1 MRGRLERRGLM
12 MQRTIRSVALALALP
27 VLTAGAVHARPLT
40 VHPAPAG
47 FLDALW
53 QWVASSLPHWSKAG
67 GEMDPDGYTAKDGGV
82 EIDPNGAHHNLFTPL
97 PTSNAGSEMDPNG

>member
-12 MQRTIRSVALALALP
+12 MHRTIRSVALALALP
-27 VLTAGAVHARPLT
+27 VLAAGAVHARPLA

-53 QWVASSLPHWSKAG
+53 QWVASSLPQWNKAGGDMDPNGVPLKAGSDMDPDGARHNLFTPLPKPNAG
-67 GEMDPDGYTAKDGGV
+67 GEMDPDG
-82 EIDPNGAHHNLFTPL
+82 
-97 PTSNAGSEMDPNG
+97 

>member
-1 MRGRLERRGLM
+1 MRGRLERSGLM

-27 VLTAGAVHARPLT
+27 VLAAGAVHARPLA
-40 VHPAPAG
+40 VHPASAG

-67 GEMDPDGYTAKDGGV
+67 GEMDPNGYSTKEGGDMDPDGAR
-82 EIDPNGAHHNLFTPL
+82 HNLFTPR
-97 PTSNAGSEMDPNG
+97 PTSKAGSDMDPNG

>member
-1 MRGRLERRGLM
+1 M

-27 VLTAGAVHARPLT
+27 VLAAGAVHARPLA

-67 GEMDPDGYTAKDGGV
+67 SDMDPNGVPLKAGGDMDPD
-82 EIDPNGAHHNLFTPL
+82 GAHHNLFTPL
-97 PTSNAGSEMDPNG
+97 PTPNAGGDMDPNG